1 MSKLFKPE
9 VNDSW
14 FHADGLGWWIA
25 FGESRTVDGEPHVQ
39 MRHAMFP
46 AEGWHENRADA
57 VRAAADRIEQLGR
70 RLLDQASRV
79 RAEADA
85 PSEVEA

>member
-14 FHADGLGWWIA
+14 IRPDGLGWWVA
-25 FGESRTVDGEPHVQ
+25 FGEARTVDGNPHVQ
-39 MRHAMFP
+39 MRQAILP
-46 AEGWHENRADA
+46 AEGWHDNRADA
-57 VRAAADRIEQLGR
+57 VRAAADRIEQLGH
-70 RLLDQASRV
+70 RLLDQAARV

-85 PSEVEA
+85 PAEVEA

>member
-1 MSKLFKPE
+1 MTKLFKPE

-14 FHADGLGWWIA
+14 IRADGLGWWVA
-25 FGESRTVDGEPHVQ
+25 FGEAKKLEGQRYVET
-39 MRHAMFP
+39 RHAMFP
-46 AEGWHENRADA
+46 ADGWHETRADA

-70 RLLDQASRV
+70 RLLDQATRV

-85 PSEVEA
+85 PAEVEA

>member
-14 FHADGLGWWIA
+14 FRVDGLGWWVA
-25 FGESRTVDGEPHVQ
+25 FGEARTVDGERHVQ
-39 MRHAMFP
+39 MKHAMFP

-57 VRAAADRIEQLGR
+57 VRAAADRIEQLGH
-70 RLLDQASRV
+70 RLLDQAARV

-85 PSEVEA
+85 KTEVEA